1 MSDIKLGELERI
13 ALVRHLYAL
22 GVSQSRQPE
31 PHCAAG
37 LLTLH
42 DAVELL
48 LQVAAEHAGIPTA
61 VRIAFMDYWKAFS
74 RAGYNLPS
82 AGMQRLNAA
91 RVGLKHHAVLP
102 RRVDLVEFGSLVL
115 TFMEAVMTAVFASPL
130 ASVSLATLLPE
141 GEASKELKAAEE
153 DLSTGDYES
162 ALRRCAVSMD
172 VLVKAYEDSKRGRWS
187 ESPFLPGKRSI
198 HAFVRSPTSRLLKKH
213 FRTRMRCRDLDFVD
227 VFGDWARLEGQK
239 RQFQFRR
246 SGMGQVFQQPARL
259 TLGRRWDD
267 DERDLREFLQKEF
280 RELWKELE
288 GLQAPLRIVMLGF
301 DYRKWARFVSLT
313 PSVHYSVDGHRH
325 VLQRRAPTECEI
337 MREDVE
343 FCVGFVVETA
353 LRFRE
358 FDYSALD
365 AERG

>member
-1 MSDIKLGELERI
+1 MTDIKLGELERI
-13 ALVRHLYAL
+13 ALVRHLHAL

-48 LQVAAEHAGIPTA
+48 LQVAAEHARIPTG

-82 AGMQRLNAA
+82 TGMQRLNDA
-91 RVGLKHHAVLP
+91 RVALKHHAVLP

-115 TFMEAVMTAVFASPL
+115 TFMEAVMTAVFACPL

-141 GEASKELKAAEE
+141 GEASEELKAAEE

-162 ALRRCAVSMD
+162 ALRHCAVSMD
-172 VLVKAYEDSKRGRWS
+172 VLVKAYEDSKRGRWY
-187 ESPFLPGKRSI
+187 ESPFLPGKRPI
-198 HAFVRSPTSRLLKKH
+198 HALGRLA
-213 FRTRMRCRDLDFVD
+213 T
-227 VFGDWARLEGQK
+227 
-239 RQFQFRR
+239 
-246 SGMGQVFQQPARL
+246 RL
-259 TLGRRWDD
+259 THHKGWDD
-267 DERDLREFLQKEF
+267 DERELRELLRKQFE
-280 RELWKELE
+280 ELWEELE
-288 GLQAPLRIVMLGF
+288 EIQTSLRIVMLGF
-301 DYRKWARFVSLT
+301 DYRKWARFISLT
-313 PSVHYSVDGHRH
+313 PSVYHYADGHRE
-325 VLQRRAPTECEI
+325 VLQRGTPEDYEI
-337 MREDVE
+337 TREDVD

-365 AERG
+365 AEGR

>member
-82 AGMQRLNAA
+82 AGMQRLNDA

-187 ESPFLPGKRSI
+187 ESPFLPGKRTI
-198 HAFVRSPTSRLLKKH
+198 HAFVRSPT
-213 FRTRMRCRDLDFVD
+213 
-227 VFGDWARLEGQK
+227 
-239 RQFQFRR
+239 
-246 SGMGQVFQQPARL
+246 RL

-267 DERDLREFLQKEF
+267 DERDLRELLKKEF
-280 RELWKELE
+280 RELWEELE
-288 GLQAPLRIVMLGF
+288 GIQAPLRIVMLGF

-325 VLQRRAPTECEI
+325 VLQRRAPTEYEI